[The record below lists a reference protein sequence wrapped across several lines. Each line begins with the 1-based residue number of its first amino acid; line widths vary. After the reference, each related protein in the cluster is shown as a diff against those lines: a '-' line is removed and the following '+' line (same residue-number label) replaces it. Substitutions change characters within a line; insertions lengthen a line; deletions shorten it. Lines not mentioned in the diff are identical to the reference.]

1 MKVVIVGAGI
11 AGLYAAYKLTAD
23 AAYAALPVS
32 ITILE
37 KNSYPGGRALN
48 TFFAGHS
55 VPLGAGIGRW
65 KKDKLLRKLLED
77 LEIPIRRFVAKTHYA
92 FDEQPIDVIDTV
104 RSLKAAKAAKATGA
118 PEAFGSFARKV
129 LGPRDYKRFILTT
142 GYTDD
147 LKGDAEH
154 TIKNY
159 GHDDNAGDLD
169 AFYVPWKELID
180 KLVAL
185 LKSRGV
191 RIKYNQEVNAV
202 DAVKGVAD
210 AIILATPIDALMNL
224 IPKNS
229 AFSKVKSQPFIR
241 VYATFSKGGDLLRTV
256 VPSATHVKG
265 PLQKII
271 PMFPLAKRPMYMIA
285 YADNDNAK
293 LLKSPL
299 EKEDREYFSRKL
311 ESTLTLPKDSLEI
324 TSMTG
329 MYWPIGT
336 HYFTKS
342 QTKNTLSK
350 LQKPTANVWVVGE
363 AVAMHQGWVE
373 GALESVVSVEMDI
386 KITLEK

>member
-92 FDEQPIDVIDTV
+92 FDEQPVDVIDTV
-104 RSLKAAKAAKATGA
+104 RSLKAAKATGA

-180 KLVAL
+180 KLVIL

-191 RIKYNQEVNAV
+191 RIKYNQDVAEFPE
-202 DAVKGVAD
+202 AD

-241 VYATFSKGGDLLRTV
+241 VYATFSKGGDLLRTA

-271 PMFPLAKRPMYMIA
+271 PMFSLAKRPMYMIA
-285 YADNDNAK
+285 YADNENAK

-299 EKEDREYFSRKL
+299 ENEDREYFARKL
-311 ESTLTLPKDSLEI
+311 ESTLTLPKDSLKI

-350 LQKPTANVWVVGE
+350 LQKPAANVWVVGE